1 MRGSRTH
8 VPPTA
13 WRASQALPEP
23 EVILIM
29 NKARLLLT
37 VFLVISCFSDMS
49 FTARAQAPAEFS
61 GRLCVTMPEMQA
73 FQEAFKA
80 DAELLR
86 KMAADNATI
95 NVVSTGDRY
104 RLSSRNPVLSR
115 TLLAKATPA
124 ASPCAASPAEETIKT
139 IGSINAAYI
148 ASFDVVTSY
157 RQNHQPW
164 PLGAI
169 NSDPSRVDV
178 VGVRYGQYV
187 IISLADSY
195 SHRDAAGNA
204 TLGCGGVEYYRID
217 LRQAIALPFDG
228 CIEGHQRGLLPAL
241 SQLPQSGPT
250 QPRK

>member
-1 MRGSRTH
+1 
-8 VPPTA
+8 
-13 WRASQALPEP
+13 
-23 EVILIM
+23 M

-37 VFLVISCFSDMS
+37 VALAISCLSGLS

-61 GRLCVTMPEMQA
+61 GRLCVPMPEMQA

-86 KMAADNATI
+86 KMVVDNAAI

-104 RLSSRNPVLSR
+104 QLSSQNPALSR
-115 TLLAKATPA
+115 TVFAKTTPA
-124 ASPCAASPAEETIKT
+124 ASSCATSPAEESIRTS
-139 IGSINAAYI
+139 GSIDAAYI

-178 VGVRYGQYV
+178 VGARYGQYV
-187 IISLADSY
+187 IISLADNY
-195 SHRDAAGNA
+195 LHRDTAGNA
-204 TLGCGGVEYYRID
+204 MLGCEGIEYYRVD
-217 LRQAIALPFDG
+217 LRQGIALRFDG
-228 CIEGHQRGLLPAL
+228 CVEGHQSGLLPAL

-250 QPRK
+250 QPRE